1 MLLSFNKKNHL
12 NKIISV
18 QLNSIILTKF
28 FEYVKF
34 ILEKKTL
41 NVNGINHILPK
52 NQDILVFLNE
62 NLFPNM
68 KVILMIAAKIII
80 KIDLFSQKG
89 KKINWFLLNRFQER
103 FIPPKIEKG
112 IRINIPVIMN
122 LSPSIIIKQ
131 DSLLINLNET
141 KYLSRQE

>member
-41 NVNGINHILPK
+41 NVKGINHILPK
-52 NQDILVFLNE
+52 NQDILVFLKE

-68 KVILMIAAKIII
+68 KVILIIAAKIII

-89 KKINWFLLNRFQER
+89 KKIN
-103 FIPPKIEKG
+103 
-112 IRINIPVIMN
+112 
-122 LSPSIIIKQ
+122 
-131 DSLLINLNET
+131 
-141 KYLSRQE
+141 